1 MCLRV
6 YIGLSKKLVL
16 CHSKCLVS
24 SYFFQKISFDFS
36 FILTCICIFFKL
48 SKLTYF
54 HLIILTI
61 EMEANKYFHHIR
73 NFFIP
78 WNVKVQ
84 IKHWKIDFLHFMDKV
99 MWMIKHIKSG
109 LQSFTTHNILIMIFL
124 ENNQCYLVLM
134 GESQYT
140 ENYWNKVLKIL
151 CFSLL
156 RIIALI
162 CDMHMN

>member
-1 MCLRV
+1 MENYFKRIQGKYLKFYKTLIYVCV
-6 YIGLSKKLVL
+6 YILVCPKKLVL

-36 FILTCICIFFKL
+36 FILICICIFFKL

-61 EMEANKYFHHIR
+61 EMEANKYFYHIR

-84 IKHWKIDFLHFMDKV
+84 IKHWKIDLCTLWIRWCEWSNISKV
-99 MWMIKHIKSG
+99 AYKVSQH
-109 LQSFTTHNILIMIFL
+109 TTFWSW
-124 ENNQCYLVLM
+124 Y
-134 GESQYT
+134 
-140 ENYWNKVLKIL
+140 
-151 CFSLL
+151 FL
-156 RIIALI
+156 RIINVI
-162 CDMHMN
+162 